1 MIDILRLSISV
12 SMYLFRS
19 NKFGLNIYLLT
30 SSYLPT
36 AATITHTVLNNSVN
50 IRISLRSNDYCY
62 EPSSMIYSQRLQSL
76 KQVLVVMM
84 HHSAA

>member
-36 AATITHTVLNNSVN
+36 AATITHIVLNNSVK
-50 IRISLRSNDYCY
+50 C
-62 EPSSMIYSQRLQSL
+62 SSKLFYYVNETIDTNYMP
-76 KQVLVVMM
+76 
-84 HHSAA
+84 